1 MTEQTSPFEKEPRE
15 IDGFQPG
22 YSEAPYYEYSPPG
35 LRYQECNDIIYP
47 LSSER
52 LTTPAAPSAGPGGA
66 NGLYEPLMTESRALP
81 RPPSLSPGLEGSPVI
96 PGQAPLLPP
105 TAPRTPGPWRFII
118 VVLLIGLIL
127 FAGGIA
133 TYLVL
138 AAHGGSSSTSPQP
151 TVKASVVVT
160 PGTPDAATSSFHP
173 GPCPFQPGRG
183 IVQGRDLTC
192 GVLTVPEDRSQPQG
206 STIHLAVA
214 IFKAGTAQ
222 TDATPFLY
230 LSGGPGG
237 ATLSEL
243 GPYISQAN
251 LQAVTLGHTFILF
264 DQRGTGY
271 STPSLYCGE
280 IDRFTQA
287 TKDENLS
294 RQASDAQY
302 LQAMRSCHDRL
313 TAEGIHL
320 SAYTTIADAQDVH
333 DLIHALGY
341 RQVNLYGVSYGTR
354 LALTVM
360 RLFPQ
365 DLRSVI
371 LDSTVPTQS
380 NLFTSFPA
388 SMQHAFDTLF
398 KGCQQ
403 DALCN
408 ESYPNL
414 EATFYRLVDRL
425 NAHPVTFNDLQYGP
439 VLLTGDGLVQWV
451 FTSLYVTSFIPD
463 LPRAISEIDHGQY
476 TLISETYGELLL
488 ANDISYGMYYSV
500 ECGEDMRYTS
510 LQDLDKT
517 VLVLR
522 PELRAG
528 MQDSLEA
535 DYRVCQLWNV
545 PPVPL
550 EQKQPVK
557 SDLPT
562 LILSGEYDP
571 ITPTSNA
578 LMAQKTLS
586 HSYLFV
592 FPGTGHGVFLTSSCA
607 NLIIGEF
614 LDNPQIQPAS
624 SCISSMGE
632 PNFI

>member
-1 MTEQTSPFEKEPRE
+1 MTEQTSPFEKEARE
-15 IDGFQPG
+15 QEETPPNYGD
-22 YSEAPYYEYSPPG
+22 APYYEYSPPG
-35 LRYQECNDIIYP
+35 LRYQERNDLIYP
-47 LSSER
+47 LSQAESGPVAPQPP
-52 LTTPAAPSAGPGGA
+52 PAGLEMAKGPYVPYGPYGVS
-66 NGLYEPLMTESRALP
+66 G
-81 RPPSLSPGLEGSPVI
+81 PPSLKPGEA
-96 PGQAPLLPP
+96 GQQQAEPILPSM
-105 TAPRTPGPWRFII
+105 APRTPGPWRFII
-118 VVLLIGLIL
+118 AILLIALVL
-127 FAGGIA
+127 FAGGAA
-133 TYLVL
+133 TFFALT
-138 AAHGGSSSTSPQP
+138 ARNGSNATSGQP
-151 TVKASVVVT
+151 TTRATEVAS
-160 PGTPDAATSSFHP
+160 PGTQVTTTGSFRQ
-173 GPCPFQPGRG
+173 GPCPFQPGSG

-192 GVLTVPEDRSQPQG
+192 GVLTVPEDRRQPQG
-206 STIHLAVA
+206 NTIHLAVA
-214 IFKAGTAQ
+214 IFKASAAEAN
-222 TDATPFLY
+222 ATPFLY

-243 GPYISQAN
+243 GPYISQLN
-251 LQAVTLGHTFILF
+251 RQSVTMGRTFILF

-271 STPSLYCGE
+271 SSPSLYCGE
-280 IDRFTQA
+280 VDRLNQA

-294 RQASDAQY
+294 REVSTRDY
-302 LQAMRSCHDRL
+302 LQAMRSCRDRL

-341 RQVNLYGVSYGTR
+341 RQVDLYGVSYGTR

-360 RLFPQ
+360 RLFPE

-380 NLFTSFPA
+380 NLFTSFPV

-398 KGCQQ
+398 QGCQK
-403 DALCN
+403 DPVCN

-414 EATFYRLVDRL
+414 QTTFYRLVDRL

-439 VLLTGDGLVQWV
+439 ILLTGDGLAQWV

-476 TLISETYGELLL
+476 TLISETYGQLLL
-488 ANDISYGMYYSV
+488 ANDVSYGMYYSV

-510 LQDLDKT
+510 LQELEKA
-517 VLVLR
+517 VAVLR

-528 MQDSLEA
+528 MQEGLEA
-535 DYRVCQLWNV
+535 DYQVCQLWNV
-545 PPVPL
+545 PAVPP

-592 FPGTGHGVFLTSSCA
+592 FPGTGHGVFLTGLCA
-607 NLIIGEF
+607 SLIMEEF
-614 LDNPQIQPAS
+614 LANPQVQPAS

-632 PNFI
+632 PDFS

>member
-1 MTEQTSPFEKEPRE
+1 MTEQTSPFEKEPHERDE
-15 IDGFQPG
+15 AQLP
-22 YSEAPYYEYSPPG
+22 YSDAPYYEYSPPG
-35 LRYQECNDIIYP
+35 LRYQERNDIIYP
-47 LSSER
+47 LFREG
-52 LTTPAAPSAGPGGA
+52 PAAPVAPPAGPGVASGPYGPLVPERGA
-66 NGLYEPLMTESRALP
+66 RPI
-81 RPPSLSPGLEGSPVI
+81 PPSMSPGLQGPPLI
-96 PGQAPLLPP
+96 TDQAPSVPP
-105 TAPRTPGPWRFII
+105 MVPSRPPGPWRFII
-118 VVLLIGLIL
+118 LVLLIALVL
-127 FAGGIA
+127 FAGGLA
-133 TYLVL
+133 TLVL
-138 AAHGGSSSTSPQP
+138 VVRGSSSVTKPQP
-151 TVKASVVVT
+151 TAKASAVT
-160 PGTPDAATSSFHP
+160 TGSFRQ
-173 GPCPFQPGRG
+173 GPCPFQPGMG
-183 IVQGRDLTC
+183 IVQGRDVTC

-206 STIHLAVA
+206 NTIHLAVA
-214 IFKAGTAQ
+214 VFKASTTQ
-222 TDATPFLY
+222 TDTAPFLY

-271 STPSLYCGE
+271 SSPSLYCGE
-280 IDRFTQA
+280 VDSFNRS

-294 RQASDAQY
+294 RQANDTGY
-302 LQAMRSCHDRL
+302 LQAMRSCRDRL

-380 NLFTSFPA
+380 NLFTSLPA

-398 KGCQQ
+398 NGCQK

-414 EATFYRLVDRL
+414 ATTFYRLVDRL

-439 VLLTGDGLVQWV
+439 VLLTGDSFAQWV

-463 LPRAISEIDHGQY
+463 LPRAISEVDHGQY

-488 ANDISYGMYYSV
+488 ANDVSYGMYYSV

-510 LQDLDKT
+510 PQELDKAVA
-517 VLVLR
+517 VLH
-522 PELRAG
+522 PELQPG
-528 MQDSLEA
+528 MQDGLRA
-535 DYRVCQLWNV
+535 DYQVCQLWNV
-545 PPVPL
+545 PAVPP
-550 EQKQPVK
+550 EQKQPVT
-557 SDLPT
+557 SSLPT

-592 FPGTGHGVFLTSSCA
+592 FPGTGHGVFLTGSCA
-607 NLIIGEF
+607 NLIMEQF
-614 LDNPQIQPAS
+614 LDNPQDQPIS

-632 PNFI
+632 PNFS